1 MKDLRLDFE
10 NKTIINE
17 YIDNQERILQQIK
30 LAVRSWKKDFFI
42 NEDFG
47 VDYDNC
53 WHDML
58 LMKAYISNSIQA
70 VPGVVRINYI
80 NVTKNKD
87 SNDKVQFVIEAEII
101 FDKGQIN
108 ILEAIED
115 LY

>member
-47 VDYDNC
+47 EIDDN
-53 WHDML
+53 DN
-58 LMKAYISNSIQA
+58 KISQN
-70 VPGVVRINYI
+70 
-80 NVTKNKD
+80 
-87 SNDKVQFVIEAEII
+87 EIY
-101 FDKGQIN
+101 K
-108 ILEAIED
+108 
-115 LY
+115 